1 MARGLLHLPAPQGAR
16 LLARDLIDTVRA
28 AAAQLEA
35 TPGAD
40 ALHDLRVAIRRL
52 RTLLRSY
59 QPWLGPAASPKVRRG
74 LRRIA
79 SATGTTR
86 DIDVQL
92 AWIEQHAST
101 FAAREQAG
109 LTWLKRRLERRR
121 SATLASLRRK
131 EAKRL
136 RRLTDF
142 IGEEVREFCLPAD
155 PADRAHQ
162 PAATLAAVTGD
173 LLGTLLH
180 QFEPE
185 LDAIRSIDDRN
196 RSHAARITGKR
207 IRYLIEPLG
216 QELSAGSDAVS
227 QLKQLQ
233 DMLGEFNDA
242 NQFENLVG
250 RAQDQVAV
258 RQERR
263 FSKAV
268 LNGKVLDEAWVGRMR
283 ERDPCPGLAALH
295 ERLDAR
301 QHECYAR
308 IEQWLHDEAFA
319 LRRRLHD
326 MVVALCRT
334 QIPDREIERKY
345 LLRSLPDLVVGSAAQ
360 LIEQGY
366 LPGSRVRERLR
377 RIRMT
382 GTERYY
388 RTIKVG
394 DGIDRAEFEE
404 ETTREMF
411 ASMWPLTEGKRVRKR
426 RYRVVFG
433 ELIWEIDEFLD
444 HPLIMAEV
452 EIPHPSIDPEP
463 PEWLRPYVVRQVS
476 GEPEFLNVNLAR

>member
-1 MARGLLHLPAPQGAR
+1 
-16 LLARDLIDTVRA
+16 
-28 AAAQLEA
+28 
-35 TPGAD
+35 
-40 ALHDLRVAIRRL
+40 
-52 RTLLRSY
+52 
-59 QPWLGPAASPKVRRG
+59 
-74 LRRIA
+74 
-79 SATGTTR
+79 
-86 DIDVQL
+86 L
-92 AWIEQHAST
+92 AWIDQHAST
-101 FAAREQAG
+101 FTDREQAG
-109 LTWLKRRLERRR
+109 LRWLKHRLEQRR
-121 SATLASLRRK
+121 STALASLRRK

-142 IGEEVREFCLPAD
+142 IEKEIQEFCLPAD
-155 PADRAHQ
+155 PTDSAHQ

-185 LDAIRSIDDRN
+185 LDAIRSIEDRN
-196 RSHAARITGKR
+196 QAHAARITGKR
-207 IRYLIEPLG
+207 IRYLVEPLRK
-216 QELSAGSDAVS
+216 ELSAGSDAVG
-227 QLKQLQ
+227 QLKHLQ
-233 DMLGEFNDA
+233 DLLGDFNDA
-242 NQFENLVG
+242 NQFEDLVA
-250 RAQDQVAV
+250 RVQDRVAA

-268 LNGKVLDEAWVGRMR
+268 LKGKVLDEAWLSRMR

-301 QHECYAR
+301 RRECYAR
-308 IEQWLHDEAFA
+308 MEQWLREEAFA

-334 QIPDREIERKY
+334 QLPDREIERKY

-366 LPGSRVRERLR
+366 LPGSQVRERLR

-411 ASMWPLTEGKRVRKR
+411 ASMWPLTDGKRVRKR

-433 ELIWEIDEFLD
+433 ELTWEIDEFLD
-444 HPLIMAEV
+444 HPLILAEV